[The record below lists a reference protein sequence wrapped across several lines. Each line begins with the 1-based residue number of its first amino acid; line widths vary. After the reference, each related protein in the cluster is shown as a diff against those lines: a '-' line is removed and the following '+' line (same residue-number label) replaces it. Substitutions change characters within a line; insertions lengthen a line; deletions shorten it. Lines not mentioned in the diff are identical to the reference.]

1 MTPKKLKPFNQIT
14 LAFVL
19 ILAAAFPALATNE
32 TPENQDTGKPF
43 ANVWRLRGDV
53 FVTDKQGVAHRL
65 REGNTVYVG
74 QQVRAAPNSEAVLK
88 TGDSGIV
95 AVRPGAEFVPERF
108 AAEGKSTDRQVLR
121 LITGSLR
128 VITGW
133 IGQLN
138 RNDHRIITPSATIG
152 IRGTDHEPYVLPAN
166 MANTSYRQGTYDK
179 VNRGATLLDANG
191 GNVAIDSG
199 KVGFARDP
207 NAAVI
212 GNGSSTRTRALMTVL
227 LPVLLAK
234 VPDFYVPGSFD
245 QELDRYSE
253 TIDAVSQKQ
262 LESRT
267 GVKATPTP
275 KVTPAQVAAASEAA
289 AEPVVAPI
297 VGCPPLTIGEN
308 WLGRFDRAIVR
319 RDVKTILG
327 LFAPEIVAK
336 ATVRSGEGMA
346 TLEFKRE
353 EMVNSTLNAIASL
366 KDYQQRRVSLEAIL
380 PEGETEATCKQ
391 VVVKSIAIEQG
402 QMNGRPYRFEA
413 LEEYL
418 LEQRNGE
425 WLAIKAHTTQR

>member
-1 MTPKKLKPFNQIT
+1 MTLNTRNLFNRIT
-14 LAFVL
+14 LAFLL
-19 ILAAAFPALATNE
+19 ILAAAFPALAADEVQNN
-32 TPENQDTGKPF
+32 PDTGKPF

-53 FVTDKQGVAHRL
+53 FVTSKLGVPRRL
-65 REGNTVYVG
+65 REGGTVFVG
-74 QQVRAAPNSEAVLK
+74 EQVRAAPNSEAVLK

-108 AAEGKSTDRQVLR
+108 AAEGKSTDRQILR

-138 RNDHRIITPSATIG
+138 RNDHRIVTPSATIG
-152 IRGTDHEPYVLPAN
+152 IRGTDHEPYVLPAS
-166 MANTSYRQGTYDK
+166 MANANYRQGTYDK

-191 GNVAIDSG
+191 GNVEIDSG

-207 NAAVI
+207 SAPAVR
-212 GNGSSTRTRALMTVL
+212 NRALMTVL

-234 VPDFYVPGSFD
+234 VPEFYVPGSFD

-253 TIDAVSQKQ
+253 TVDAVSQKQ

-267 GVKATPTP
+267 GVKLAAPT
-275 KVTPAQVAAASEAA
+275 KAAAPAKASSAPELAP
-289 AEPVVAPI
+289 EPPPPVI
-297 VGCPPLTIGEN
+297 VGCPPLTIGEA

-319 RDVKTILG
+319 RDIKTILG

-336 ATVRSGEGMA
+336 ATVRSGDGMA

-353 EMVNSTLNAIASL
+353 EMVNSTLNSIASL
-366 KDYQQRRVSLEAIL
+366 KDYQQRRVSLEATL
-380 PEGETEATCKQ
+380 AEGETEATCKQ

-425 WLAIKAHTTQR
+425 WLAITAHTTQR